1 MENNN
6 KEIIAIF
13 DFDKTITDRHTF
25 IRFFRFISGS
35 NKFYLAAITLLPEI
49 IKYKRGIISLM
60 NLREKAIKKIFT
72 GLPEEKYQ
80 NYSKTFVSKCINNWL
95 LEEAIER
102 IMWHKSN
109 NHKLILLSN
118 SPEDYLSEWA
128 TQFKFDYV
136 IGSKFEIKNGML
148 TGKISGEHCF
158 GIEKVKRLKA
168 ILGDTKQYFIYGY
181 GDSEGD
187 IDFLNM
193 SDEPFY
199 QYFNLKKI
207 YKMNVKRN
215 DYFEAYKAWSPEK
228 YTPQTNDVRCNI
240 LQYAILAA
248 NSHNI
253 QPWRLDLQK
262 ENVVYLYIDAS
273 RLLRH
278 TDPDLRHIY
287 LSQGTFIETFIIAAS
302 HFGYRCKVD
311 LLPAGIPSVEKPDE
325 YPVASITLKKDGT
338 VVEDDLFPSITK
350 RCSSHA
356 IFKKKEISKEQLEQL
371 LLSNHFKNQGFVMC
385 FFDEAQMKRQISD
398 LLTKAMAIQ
407 CNTQGPHSETIKM
420 IRFRN
425 KHLYSLKDGFSFRDL
440 GVTGFKLKLAERFA
454 TPKMANSS
462 FFKANVAKSIK
473 IMSETAQAFGV
484 IYAPHD
490 TRENQIISG
499 QIFCNVHL
507 KVTQLGL
514 SFQPMDHVF
523 QKYRELHEIEK
534 AMCRLVQ
541 YGHLDLVPMAIFR
554 TGYSD
559 YTYHTPRRPVED
571 LLIK

>member
-1 MENNN
+1 M
-6 KEIIAIF
+6 
-13 DFDKTITDRHTF
+13 
-25 IRFFRFISGS
+25 S
-35 NKFYLAAITLLPEI
+35 KFYFIAITLLPEI
-49 IKYKRGIISLM
+49 IRYKRGVISLM
-60 NLREKAIKKIFT
+60 NLREKAIKKFFT
-72 GLPEEKYQ
+72 GLQEEKYR
-80 NYSKTFVSKCINNWL
+80 NYSRNFVHKCINNWL

-102 IMWHKSN
+102 IIWHKSN

-128 TQFKFDYV
+128 TQFEFDHV
-136 IGSKFEIKNGML
+136 IGSKFEIKNGTL

-158 GIEKVKRLKA
+158 GIEKVNRLKS
-168 ILGDTKQYFIYGY
+168 IIGNTKQYFIYGY

-187 IDFLNM
+187 TDFLNI
-193 SDEPFY
+193 SDKPFY
-199 QYFNLKKI
+199 QCFNLKKI

-215 DYFEAYKAWSPEK
+215 ECFEAYKVWSPEK

-240 LQYAILAA
+240 LNYAILAA

-262 ENVVYLYIDAS
+262 KNVVYLYIDAS

-287 LSQGTFIETFIIAAS
+287 LSQGTFIETFVIAAS
-302 HFGYRCKVD
+302 HFGYRCEVD
-311 LLPAGIPSVEKPDE
+311 LLPAGIPSIEKPDE
-325 YPVASITLKKDGT
+325 YPVASITLKKDASII
-338 VVEDDLFPSITK
+338 EDDLFPSITK
-350 RCSSHA
+350 RCTSHA
-356 IFKKKEISKEQLEQL
+356 VFKNKKIAKEQLSEL
-371 LLSNHFKNQGFVMC
+371 LLSNHFSNQGFAMC
-385 FFDEAQMKRQISD
+385 FFDEDQMKHQISD

-407 CNTQGPHSETIKM
+407 CKTQGPHSETIKM

-454 TPKMANSS
+454 TPAMANSS
-462 FFKANVAKSIK
+462 FFRANVAKSIK
-473 IMSETAQAFGV
+473 KMSETAQAFGV
-484 IYAPHD
+484 VYAPYD
-490 TRENQIISG
+490 TRANQIIAG

-507 KVTQLGL
+507 KATQLGL

-523 QKYRELHEIEK
+523 QKYAELHEIER
-534 AMCRLVQ
+534 AMCNLVE
-541 YGHLDLVPMAIFR
+541 YGLLDLIPMAIFR
-554 TGYSD
+554 IGYAD

-571 LLIK
+571 MLIK